1 MEIKIDVNKV
11 VRNVTTAAAAALEE
25 SSRGATREIV
35 STLMDNGKYYGH
47 KKGLAYEIAQKKVE
61 DYVLSDAF
69 SEMLDRL
76 VLEEAEAQGREAVK
90 SLLNS
95 KARKRLFG
103 DEFKSE

>member
-1 MEIKIDVNKV
+1 MEIKVDIEKMLK
-11 VRNVTTAAAAALEE
+11 NVSEVANSSLDANIRLAAR
-25 SSRGATREIV
+25 SIV
-35 STLMDNGKYYGH
+35 SDLTESGKYHGR
-47 KKGLAYEIAQKKVE
+47 KKGLVYELMQKKIE

-95 KARKRLFG
+95 KARKRLFN
-103 DEFKSE
+103 DEFKRE